1 MPPAFQTAG
10 GMKSDRQHLSKR
22 RLTEAMDSLK
32 VTIIAAVSKNG
43 VLASGG
49 KIPWHLPRDI
59 AHFRAR
65 TAGHWLLLGRTT
77 YEQMTGWFQP
87 GQVPVV
93 LTGRA
98 DYPVENGWAVGSVA
112 EALTLAGGQGVEE
125 LVVCGGGQ
133 VYAAALPWAEEIIQT
148 IVELEVEGE
157 TRFPELPEGG
167 WKLAEEERF
176 PAEGPEVPAMSIR
189 TWVRWR
195 DDE

>member
-1 MPPAFQTAG
+1 
-10 GMKSDRQHLSKR
+10 MKSDRQHLSKR
-22 RLTEAMDSLK
+22 RLTETMDNLK
-32 VTIIAAVSKNG
+32 LTMIAAVSKNG

-93 LTGRA
+93 LTSRA

-112 EALTLAGGQGVEE
+112 EATTLAAGKGVKE

-133 VYAAALPWAEEIIQT
+133 VYAAALPWADEVILT
-148 IVELEVEGE
+148 NVGVEVVGD
-157 TRFPELPEGG
+157 TGFPEMTANE
-167 WKLAEEERF
+167 WMMAEKQVF
-176 PAEGPEVPAMSIR
+176 PADEENEWKMTISR
-189 TWVRWR
+189 MVRR
-195 DDE
+195 MG